1 MEVKLLDHTKLSN
14 AVIGARTCWNSFHKG
29 GNYDT
34 PTDNITDED
43 KELLDRLIHKNKHES
58 IAEHLCYNLKI
69 TGITRMV
76 LIEMT
81 RHRISSYSVKSTRYT
96 LKELRDEASFLD
108 NDGNYTN
115 ADIERASKYIDLSPT
130 KYDTTFPRLQ
140 ALENLRLA
148 VVNSNNIDEVK
159 FLVPEC
165 YLTDLVFTINARSLK
180 NFLNLRL
187 SKSAHYKIRE
197 LAKAIFLA
205 LPQEHR
211 FLYAP
216 ETEDLTKEIEEAS
229 KNNDFENIKPEI
241 DDLIENFFRLCS
253 EDDDAEIAEIEAR
266 EMIDSEL
273 PKILAR
279 ANASE
284 ALKKEA
290 LKYVQNIVEPQ
301 EHKFLYKQETAELNK
316 EMNEMAKNNDFEN
329 IKPLL
334 DDLYERYINLNDGTE
349 DGAIYAEEMVAY
361 GLFGIFTQANASKAL
376 REKGEA
382 YFQNLKDNS

>member
-34 PTDNITDED
+34 PTDDITDED
-43 KELLDRLIHKNKHES
+43 KELLERLIHKNKHES
-58 IAEHLCYNLKI
+58 IAEHITNVFKI

-96 LKELRDEASFLD
+96 LKELKDELPFFD
-108 NDGNYTN
+108 NNGDYTD

-140 ALENLRLA
+140 ALENLRRA
-148 VVNSNNIDEVK
+148 VINSKDIDEIK
-159 FLVPEC
+159 YLVPEC

-180 NFLNLRL
+180 NFLKLRL
-187 SKSAHYKIRE
+187 SKAAHYKIRE
-197 LAKAIFLA
+197 LAKAIYFA

-216 ETEDLTKEIEEAS
+216 ETKELREEIEEDS
-229 KNNDFENIKPEI
+229 KNNDFE
-241 DDLIENFFRLCS
+241 S
-253 EDDDAEIAEIEAR
+253 
-266 EMIDSEL
+266 
-273 PKILAR
+273 
-279 ANASE
+279 
-284 ALKKEA
+284 
-290 LKYVQNIVEPQ
+290 
-301 EHKFLYKQETAELNK
+301 
-316 EMNEMAKNNDFEN
+316 

-334 DDLYERYINLNDGTE
+334 DELYEQYINLNDGTE
-349 DGAIYAEEMVAY
+349 YGAICAEEVVAY
-361 GLFGIFTQANASKAL
+361 GLPDIFAQANASKAL

>member
-34 PTDNITDED
+34 PTDDITDED

-58 IAEHLCYNLKI
+58 IAEHITNVFKI

-76 LIEMT
+76 LIELT

-96 LKELRDEASFLD
+96 LKELKNELPFLD
-108 NDGNYTN
+108 NNGDYTD

-140 ALENLRLA
+140 ALENLRQA
-148 VVNSNNIDEVK
+148 VINSKDIDEIK
-159 FLVPEC
+159 YLVPEC

-180 NFLNLRL
+180 NFLKLRL
-187 SKSAHYKIRE
+187 SKAAHYKIRE
-197 LAKAIFLA
+197 LAKAIYFA

-216 ETEDLTKEIEEAS
+216 ETKELREEIEEDS
-229 KNNDFENIKPEI
+229 KNNDFE
-241 DDLIENFFRLCS
+241 S
-253 EDDDAEIAEIEAR
+253 
-266 EMIDSEL
+266 
-273 PKILAR
+273 
-279 ANASE
+279 
-284 ALKKEA
+284 
-290 LKYVQNIVEPQ
+290 
-301 EHKFLYKQETAELNK
+301 
-316 EMNEMAKNNDFEN
+316 

-334 DDLYERYINLNDGTE
+334 DELYEQYINLDDGTE
-349 DGAIYAEEMVAY
+349 DGAICAEEVVAY
-361 GLFGIFTQANASKAL
+361 GLPDIFAQANASKAL
-376 REKGEA
+376 RERGEA

>member
-1 MEVKLLDHTKLSN
+1 MEVKLLDHAKLSN

-58 IAEHLCYNLKI
+58 IAEHITNVFKI

-96 LKELRDEASFLD
+96 LKELRDEAPFLD
-108 NDGNYTN
+108 NDGNYTD
-115 ADIERASKYIDLSPT
+115 AEVERASKYIDLSPT

-140 ALENLRLA
+140 ALENLRRA
-148 VVNSNNIDEVK
+148 VINSKDIDEIK
-159 FLVPEC
+159 YLVPEC

-180 NFLNLRL
+180 NFLKLRL
-187 SKSAHYKIRE
+187 SKAAHYKIRE
-197 LAKAIFLA
+197 LAKAIYFA

-216 ETEDLTKEIEEAS
+216 ETKELREEIEEDS
-229 KNNDFENIKPEI
+229 KNNDFE
-241 DDLIENFFRLCS
+241 S
-253 EDDDAEIAEIEAR
+253 
-266 EMIDSEL
+266 
-273 PKILAR
+273 
-279 ANASE
+279 
-284 ALKKEA
+284 
-290 LKYVQNIVEPQ
+290 
-301 EHKFLYKQETAELNK
+301 
-316 EMNEMAKNNDFEN
+316 

-334 DDLYERYINLNDGTE
+334 DELYEQYINLDDGTE
-349 DGAIYAEEMVAY
+349 DGAICAEEVVAY
-361 GLFGIFTQANASKAL
+361 GLPDIFAQANASKAL
-376 REKGEA
+376 RERGEA